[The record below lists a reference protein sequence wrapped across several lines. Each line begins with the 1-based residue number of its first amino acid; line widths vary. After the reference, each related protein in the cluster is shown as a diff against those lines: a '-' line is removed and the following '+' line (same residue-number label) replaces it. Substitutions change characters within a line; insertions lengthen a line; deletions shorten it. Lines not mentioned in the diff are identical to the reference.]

1 MYADTAA
8 GRAEATPGAEG
19 TCPACRHPV
28 RPKCGSIVVHHWAH
42 YARTDCDP
50 WSEPESEWHRGW
62 KLAVPPKRREV
73 VIGPHRADVVTASD
87 GVVELQHSP
96 ISPEVIEDR
105 EGFYGQRMAWIFD
118 ATEAYAAGRISVDHG
133 DGEWDRLRWS
143 YARRSAGVCRRTVL
157 LDIGDDLVLHL
168 NGLSRCRQVTRE
180 SVEAWMR
187 DGGRWEV
194 RRVPAPAPP
203 RREEPPAGSI
213 LERLAKAGRWSEGT
227 PAMKARREHSAR
239 LIVAMARWR
248 ATGRPEDW
256 AAYVALA
263 RHAAGYRPRGG

>member
-1 MYADTAA
+1 
-8 GRAEATPGAEG
+8 
-19 TCPACRHPV
+19 
-28 RPKCGSIVVHHWAH
+28 
-42 YARTDCDP
+42 
-50 WSEPESEWHRGW
+50 
-62 KLAVPPKRREV
+62 
-73 VIGPHRADVVTASD
+73 
-87 GVVELQHSP
+87 
-96 ISPEVIEDR
+96 
-105 EGFYGQRMAWIFD
+105 
-118 ATEAYAAGRISVDHG
+118 
-133 DGEWDRLRWS
+133 
-143 YARRSAGVCRRTVL
+143 
-157 LDIGDDLVLHL
+157 LVLHL

-194 RRVPAPAPP
+194 RRVPAPAP

-263 RHAAGYRPRGG
+263 RHAAGDRPWDG

>member
-19 TCPACRHPV
+19 TCPACGHPV

-42 YARTDCDP
+42 YARADCDP
-50 WSEPESEWHRGW
+50 WSEPESQWHRGW
-62 KLAVPPKRREV
+62 KLAVPPERREV
-73 VIGPHRADVVTASD
+73 VIGSHRADVVTASD

-118 ATEAYAAGRISVDHG
+118 ATQAYAAGRISVDHG

-157 LDIGDDLVLHL
+157 LD
-168 NGLSRCRQVTRE
+168 LS
-180 SVEAWMR
+180 
-187 DGGRWEV
+187 
-194 RRVPAPAPP
+194 
-203 RREEPPAGSI
+203 
-213 LERLAKAGRWSEGT
+213 
-227 PAMKARREHSAR
+227 
-239 LIVAMARWR
+239 LI
-248 ATGRPEDW
+248 
-256 AAYVALA
+256 
-263 RHAAGYRPRGG
+263 HI